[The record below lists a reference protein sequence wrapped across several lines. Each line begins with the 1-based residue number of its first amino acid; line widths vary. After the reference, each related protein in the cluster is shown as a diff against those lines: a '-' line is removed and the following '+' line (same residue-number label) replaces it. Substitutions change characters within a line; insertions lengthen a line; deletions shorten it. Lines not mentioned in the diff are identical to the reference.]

1 MEFIYPQRHGS
12 ELNRDN
18 LLKVTVSHFI
28 KGVEHKLSY
37 QRGFV
42 QRVNYELLLADI
54 AYQLGFKGAF
64 YMMDPPYVK
73 NELGGIDY
81 FKQHQAKDFLVLYQ
95 DGEFMFSLCLTS
107 CDLAIVGIKPKN
119 FASSVNA
126 IRQNYYP
133 IFEPDFEPILYK
145 RHITKTELEA
155 MKFSLENDVKGYA
168 DKQDGNHYRQQWAL
182 DNLKV
187 AEQLKE
193 YIGQTLLI
201 SLNRD
206 YGDGTLELMGT
217 DLWEHISD
225 DEWFLDMCMY
235 ID

>member
-1 MEFIYPQRHGS
+1 MDFIYPDKTER
-12 ELNRDN
+12 ELNSDT
-18 LLKVTVSHFI
+18 LIDITVSHFI

-73 NELGGIDY
+73 QELGGVDY
-81 FKQHQAKDFLVLYQ
+81 FKAQTEKDFLVLYQ
-95 DGEFMFSLCLTS
+95 DGQFEFCLCLED
-107 CDLAIVGIKPKN
+107 CDLPVVGVEPK
-119 FASSVNA
+119 SVVKLVNNIRNA
-126 IRQNYYP
+126 YYP
-133 IFEPDFEPILYK
+133 IFDPDFEPILYK
-145 RHITKTELEA
+145 RHITRTQLAKMKGALE
-155 MKFSLENDVKGYA
+155 SDLESYA
-168 DKQDGNHYRQQWAL
+168 DDHYRYQWAL

-187 AEQLKE
+187 VEQLEE
-193 YIGQTLLI
+193 YVGQTVLI

-206 YGDGTLELMGT
+206 YDDGTLEIMGT
-217 DLWEHISD
+217 DSFDDISE